1 MKIDHSAL
9 LIQRLSYITQGVL
22 PMWMPDGIKTPIHR
36 ETPLIK
42 KPARID
48 NRKGRIDERI

>member
-9 LIQRLSYITQGVL
+9 KLSYITQGVL

-42 KPARID
+42 KPQRID
-48 NRKGRIDERI
+48 SRKGRIDERI

>member
-1 MKIDHSAL
+1 MEIDHSAL
-9 LIQRLSYITQGVL
+9 LIQRLSYIAQGVL
-22 PMWMPDGIKTPIHR
+22 PMWMPDGIKTPINR

-48 NRKGRIDERI
+48 SRKGRIDERI